1 MFRKFLNLLP
11 FLILLS
17 IAIYA
22 SILFL
27 TTQYVLIWRN
37 HLAFALLTLNG
48 VLYFFDFKRA
58 VLMTGVLLILS
69 TFNVIVFFPWVSWSQ
84 LKIIVTLPKFYPFML
99 GLFVLYFL
107 LNFSLLM
114 NWYLDVKEARQ
125 RVPR

>member
-17 IAIYA
+17 IAVYA
-22 SILFL
+22 SIIFL
-27 TTQYVLIWRN
+27 TTQYVVIWRN
-37 HLAFALLTLNG
+37 YLAFALLTLNG
-48 VLYFFDFKRA
+48 VLYFFNFKRA
-58 VLMTGVLLILS
+58 VLVTGVLLILS
-69 TFNVIVFFPWVSWSQ
+69 TFNEIVFFPWVSWTQ

-114 NWYLDVKEARQ
+114 NWYLDVKEAKQ
-125 RVPR
+125 RVRR